1 MKIVTIFTI
10 LHKLSGVSLEEAI
23 VFPRLLEERSEGGKQ
38 IVLVNND
45 LHLELQKASI
55 LTERFLISG
64 FSEKNVTP
72 RMENGTELEKHLYE
86 DREKFSAVI
95 MIKGEEGITLEGVLT
110 EDLKIEPWPM
120 MQRMSGKG
128 IPHKISRIELP
139 SLGMDSYSDLAVKNT
154 SKMRLL
160 ESRQAASAPLVT
172 CELFILVDSV
182 YGINFPNLFTYLIA
196 LLTAVK
202 LRFTLVS
209 DPFVTIRIVGM
220 HRLTYQDESLVYSYS
235 SGYVL
240 AEQSLR
246 NLYGFLRQR
255 PVFGNP
261 DFFYL
266 FSGRD
271 LAQVKGQTLD
281 ITLMG
286 MSFIAV
292 MCAFNNVGLGED
304 KPGTYQ
310 GVRVTAHELAHA
322 FGCVHDGEGPLPY
335 IPNHPGAQFPECA
348 WEHGYMM
355 SYIEKD
361 AKSFHFS
368 PCCKLQMKVYFRLLS
383 ANCLSIKF
391 QYDYL
396 IHSENKLPGDLFDGN
411 LFCKSHHPSAP
422 SVYYPQPQ
430 DPLDLLQCKIQCRVR
445 TDEYGGYIYY
455 PHFAPEGLT
464 CYGQRAT
471 CRHGECRF
479 W

>member
-1 MKIVTIFTI
+1 MKIVKIFII
-10 LHKLSGVSLEEAI
+10 LHRLSCVFPEEAI
-23 VFPRLLEERSEGGKQ
+23 VFPRLLEEKSEGGKR
-38 IVLVNND
+38 IVLVNED

-55 LTERFLISG
+55 LAETVLIEG
-64 FSEKNVTP
+64 FSERNFAL
-72 RMENGTELEKHLYE
+72 RMKNGTELEENLYE
-86 DREKFSAVI
+86 DREKFASVI
-95 MIKGEEGITLEGVLT
+95 MIKNDEGITLEGMLT
-110 EDLKIEPWPM
+110 EQLKIEPLPM
-120 MQRMSGKG
+120 MPRMPGKG
-128 IPHKISRIELP
+128 LPHKISRIELP
-139 SLGMDSYSDLAVKNT
+139 PLAKASDSDLAVKNT
-154 SKMRLL
+154 SKLHLL
-160 ESRQAASAPLVT
+160 ENRQVASAPLIV

-182 YGINFPNLFTYLIA
+182 YGITFHNLFTYLIA
-196 LLTAVK
+196 LLNAVK
-202 LRFTLVS
+202 LRFTLLS

-220 HRLTYQDESLVYSYS
+220 YRLTYQEESLIYSYS
-235 SGYVL
+235 LGYVL

-246 NLYGFLRQR
+246 NLYRFLRQR

-271 LAQVKGQTLD
+271 LAEMNGQNLD

-286 MSFIAV
+286 MTFVAV
-292 MCAFNNVGLGED
+292 MCGFNNVGVGED

-322 FGCVHDGEGPLPY
+322 FGSVHDGEGPLAH
-335 IPNHPGAQFPECA
+335 IPNHPGSKFPECA

-368 PCCKLQMKVYFRLLS
+368 PCCKLQMKVFFRLLS
-383 ANCLSIKF
+383 ADCLAIQF
-391 QYDYL
+391 RYDYF
-396 IHSENKLPGDLFDGN
+396 INSENKLPGDYFDGN
-411 LFCKSHHPSAP
+411 LFCKNHHPSSP
-422 SVYYPQPQ
+422 SVYFPQPQ
-430 DPLDLLQCKIQCRVR
+430 DPLDLLQCRIQCIVR
-445 TDEYGGYIYY
+445 TDAYGNYIYY

-464 CYGQRAT
+464 CYGERAT